1 MEFYASCSDLC
12 SQLMEE
18 KQTGLTKAISV
29 QAIRSGGKPILG
41 QACNIAIVD
50 RKRLGYPEN
59 VWRKGGGMLLTEL
72 P

>member
-29 QAIRSGGKPILG
+29 QAICSGRNILL
-41 QACNIAIVD
+41 AMIEKLLPPYIHTYFYIAV
-50 RKRLGYPEN
+50 
-59 VWRKGGGMLLTEL
+59 
-72 P
+72 